1 MRSNDMRILFMGTP
15 QFAQM
20 SLKALVEDKREVV
33 CVITQPD
40 KPKGRGYEM
49 AMPEVKVYALEKNI
63 PVYQPDTLKDGAI
76 LPILEEYRPD
86 VIIVVAYGKILP
98 EYILKFPKYGC
109 INIHGSLLPKYRGA
123 APIQRAVI
131 DGEEVSGVTSMYME
145 KGLDTGDMLIKR
157 ELPIGRETTAGE
169 YHDELAVLG
178 GEVLLDTLDALAA
191 GTLSPEKQDEA
202 LSTYASQLSKA
213 EGEIDWNNTNEQ
225 IYNKIRGLNPW
236 PKAFSFMGGKRLVI
250 DFVYKTPQCGKA
262 GEILC
267 ADENGLVVACG
278 EGSVLIKEIKP
289 EGKKKMSVGDFLRG
303 HKIEKGTLLGG

>member
-1 MRSNDMRILFMGTP
+1 MRILFMGTP
-15 QFAQM
+15 EFAEV
-20 SLKALVEDKREVV
+20 SLKALVEDNRDVV

-49 AMPEVKVYALEKNI
+49 AMPEVKVYAMEKNI
-63 PVYQPDTLKDGAI
+63 PVYQPDTLKDEAI
-76 LPILEEYRPD
+76 LPLLEEYQPD

-98 EYILKFPKYGC
+98 EYVLNFPKYGC

-131 DGEEVSGVTSMYME
+131 DGERVSGVTSMYME

-169 YHDELAVLG
+169 YHDALAILG
-178 GEVLLDTLDALAA
+178 GEVLLETLDALSEGAL
-191 GTLSPEKQDEA
+191 TPEKQDDS

-213 EGEIDWNNTNEQ
+213 EGEINWNNTSTE
-225 IYNKIRGLNPW
+225 IYNKVRGLNPW
-236 PKAFSFMGGKRLVI
+236 PKAFSFIGGKRFVV
-250 DFVYKTPQCGKA
+250 DFVYKSEQGGKA
-262 GEILC
+262 GEVLSADKDGIL
-267 ADENGLVVACG
+267 VACG
-278 EGSVLIKEIKP
+278 EGSVLIKEIKV
-289 EGKKKMSVGDFLRG
+289 EGKKKMSAEDYLRG

>member
-1 MRSNDMRILFMGTP
+1 MRILFMGTP

>member
-1 MRSNDMRILFMGTP
+1 MRILFMGTP
-15 QFAQM
+15 EFAQM
-20 SLKALVEDKREVV
+20 SLKALVEDKRDVV

-63 PVYQPDTLKDGAI
+63 PVYQPETLKDGAI

-98 EYILKFPKYGC
+98 EYILEFPKYGC

-131 DGEEVSGVTSMYME
+131 DGEKVSGVTSMYME

-236 PKAFSFMGGKRLVI
+236 PKAFSFMGGKRFVI

>member
-1 MRSNDMRILFMGTP
+1 MRILFMGTP
-15 QFAQM
+15 EFAEV
-20 SLKALVEDKREVV
+20 SLKALVEDKRDVV

-63 PVYQPDTLKDGAI
+63 PVYQPDTLKDEAI
-76 LPILEEYRPD
+76 LPLLQKYQPD

-98 EYILKFPKYGC
+98 EYVLNFPKYGC

-131 DGEEVSGVTSMYME
+131 DGEKVSGVTSMYME

-169 YHDELAVLG
+169 YHDALAILG
-178 GEVLLDTLDALAA
+178 GEVLLETLDALSE
-191 GTLSPEKQDEA
+191 GSLTPEKQDDS

-213 EGEIDWNNTNEQ
+213 EGEINWNNTSDE
-225 IYNKIRGLNPW
+225 IYNKVRGLNPW
-236 PKAFSFMGGKRLVI
+236 PKAFSFIGGKRFVV
-250 DFVYKTPQCGKA
+250 DFVYKSEQSGKA
-262 GEILC
+262 GEVLSADKDGIL
-267 ADENGLVVACG
+267 VACG
-278 EGSVLIKEIKP
+278 EGSVLIKEIKV
-289 EGKKKMSVGDFLRG
+289 EGKKKMSVEDYLRG

>member
-1 MRSNDMRILFMGTP
+1 MRILFMGTP
-15 QFAQM
+15 EFAQV
-20 SLKALVEDKREVV
+20 SLKTMVDDGRNVIG
-33 CVITQPD
+33 VITQPD